1 MKLPAI
7 SALILLA
14 SFSGSLKAQEQ
25 NPKKTFEIYE
35 IGARINKAEIK
46 KDPAISDNI
55 LQIEA
60 FNITGGSIALSR
72 KPNPVLPPAELTDI
86 SSLSGGYTLTRDL
99 SKSGRGFVMQLLDVT
114 YPYHAR
120 LTISEQILEFQINEP
135 GFWRVNIGL
144 FQ

>member
-1 MKLPAI
+1 MRLFLIALLFPGLVLPGR
-7 SALILLA
+7 LE
-14 SFSGSLKAQEQ
+14 AQVRQTERAY
-25 NPKKTFEIYE
+25 KIYE
-35 IGARINKAEIK
+35 KGERINKAEIK
-46 KDPAISDNI
+46 KDLTTADNI

-72 KPNPVLPPAELTDI
+72 KPDPVLPPAELTDI
-86 SSLSGGYTLTRDL
+86 SSLNGGYTLSRDL
-99 SKSGRGFVMQLLDVT
+99 SRSGRGFVMQLLDVT
-114 YPYHAR
+114 YPYRVR